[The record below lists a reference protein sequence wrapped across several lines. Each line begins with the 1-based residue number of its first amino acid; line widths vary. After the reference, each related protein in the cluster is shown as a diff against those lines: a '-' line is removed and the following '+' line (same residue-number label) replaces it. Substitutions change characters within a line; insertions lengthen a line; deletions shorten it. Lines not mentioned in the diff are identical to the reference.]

1 MGLNLGRLLADM
13 QNDLAALKDW
23 VGRLGQAGVDRP
35 WTGPPRDP
43 TNPYTP
49 SARLDTGVI
58 TDTFPFYDCYRVV
71 LEGGG
76 GVVVCSKVRQT
87 GTAPTG
93 VTDADAIA
101 PGERVLVMRHQSE
114 TEGYIVGVLPRPV
127 LDRRQLLHDQISQ
140 ASPDARSAD
149 PFAADLAA
157 RPAADLSDRS
167 AGSPLDASAVGEFS
181 RGCAISGTRL
191 HVDPYMAF
199 LRASEEC
206 GVYAFAD
213 DDGLRLTGRY
223 RQDWHPGGQSTVCP
237 AAVADSVVC
246 YAGMT
251 PYQWEARGAG
261 TRATVTSVDV
271 PALQSQVTEPHKAGA
286 EPVQADQAGVYRFV
300 DHAGALAAGKR
311 SQVIAP
317 RPVGRVNQYSD
328 PLPSAVVG
336 DRHVGLDG
344 REHVA
349 STAGHETAM
358 RPGLVGYAP
367 AAAPEDLP
375 ASDIPP
381 PAPAPD
387 GTLPPGVGSALV
399 VDDLY
404 AYRQWAAGVG
414 FERAGWTRIGDP
426 AGEAAVDY
434 SSLRGQFAFPDPE
447 PTARP
452 VFEGLEAPQYP
463 RAAGDAV
470 MPNGTR
476 VIFGPCG
483 EEIRMGGGVL
493 ELIAPT
499 VIIRSGRDTVF
510 LAGRDLALRAHRD
523 VDLAAANGAVRQKA
537 ETGFGVLAGNG
548 GTGALLLEGRG
559 TGGTV
564 LKTAGRFTQYAESV
578 YARTDGSAV
587 FESADGDHVT
597 VCRSAVRRMT
607 GVAADYFGPVA
618 EPTATNTTGASGV
631 MLTGPLTVTGRVAA
645 TGGASF
651 GDSVTVIGGHVF
663 SADADRYRGLVPQLS
678 EQSVDGVDRLNQGLT
693 DRQEAATA
701 AGAEGY
707 ARQFTDG
714 LAAAD
719 GPASDAG
726 RAARSF
732 GFRPAAEVSVPGFV
746 LYEGRWQQRAR
757 LTGQGLSGWQ
767 EPVVTGPRGEPTM
780 PYPGYEVWSSP
791 CVRTVDLVL
800 YDTTTGRPVEGGG
813 LSGVYQSAA
822 YATPAQAVPEQALTV
837 IG

>member
-1 MGLNLGRLLADM
+1 MSLNLGRLLADM
-13 QNDLAALKDW
+13 QNELAAIKE
-23 VGRLGQAGVDRP
+23 RLSLMDPAGADRP
-35 WTGPPRDP
+35 WSGRTKDA
-43 TNPYTP
+43 TDPYTA
-49 SARLDTGVI
+49 SMRIDAGVI
-58 TDTFPFYDCYRVV
+58 TDTIPFYDCYRVV

-76 GVVVCSKVRQT
+76 GVVVCSKARQT

-101 PGERVLVMRHQSE
+101 PGERVAVMRHQSE
-114 TEGYIVGVLPRPV
+114 TEGYIVCVLPAPV

-140 ASPDARSAD
+140 TSPDARSAD
-149 PFAADLAA
+149 PYAVDLAA
-157 RPAADLSDRS
+157 RPAGDLSDRS
-167 AGSPLDASAVGEFS
+167 GGSPLDASAVGEFS
-181 RGCAISGTRL
+181 RGCAATGSRL

-199 LRASEEC
+199 LRAGEEC
-206 GVYAFAD
+206 GVYAFVQD
-213 DDGLRLTGRY
+213 DCLRITGRH
-223 RQDWHPGGQSTVCP
+223 RQDWHPGGQSVVCP
-237 AAVADSVVC
+237 AAAADSVVC

-251 PYQWEARGAG
+251 PYQWEARGGG
-261 TRATVTSVDV
+261 TRTTVTSNDV
-271 PALQSQVTEPHKAGA
+271 PALESQVTEAYKAGA
-286 EPVQADQAGVYRFV
+286 EPVQPDQAGLYRFV

-311 SQVIAP
+311 SQVVAP
-317 RPVGRVNQYSD
+317 QPVNRVNQYSN

-344 REHVA
+344 REHAASVA
-349 STAGHETAM
+349 GYETAM

-375 ASDIPP
+375 ATDALP
-381 PAPAPD
+381 PAPAPA
-387 GTLPPGVGSALV
+387 GTLPDGVGSALA

-414 FERAGWTRIGDP
+414 FERAGWTRVGDP
-426 AGEAAVDY
+426 VGEAAVGY
-434 SSLRGQFAFPDPE
+434 SALSDQFSFPDP
-447 PTARP
+447 PAIDRP
-452 VFEGLEAPQYP
+452 VFEGREMSQYP
-463 RAAGDAV
+463 RAAGDVV

-499 VIIRSGRDTVF
+499 VVIRSGRDTLF

-548 GTGALLLEGRG
+548 GGGSLLLESRGAGGVTTKTDGR
-559 TGGTV
+559 
-564 LKTAGRFTQYAESV
+564 LTQYAGST
-578 YARTDGSAV
+578 YTRTTGTAV
-587 FESADGDHVT
+587 FEAVDGDHVT
-597 VCRSAVRRMT
+597 VCRSAVRR
-607 GVAADYFGPVA
+607 VSVSSVDYFGPAA
-618 EPTATNTTGASGV
+618 EPVAANTFTASGAALV
-631 MLTGPLTVTGRVAA
+631 GPLTVVGRVAA

-663 SADADRYRGLVPQLS
+663 TSDANRYRALVPQLS
-678 EQSVDGVDRLNQGLT
+678 EQSVDSVDRLNQGLT
-693 DRQEAATA
+693 DRQEAATT
-701 AGAEGY
+701 AGTEGY
-707 ARQFTDG
+707 ARQFTNG
-714 LAAAD
+714 LAANG

-726 RAARSF
+726 VAAGTF
-732 GFRPAAEVSVPGFV
+732 GFRPASEVSVPGFV

-757 LTGQGLSGWQ
+757 LTGQGLPGWQ

-800 YDTTTGRPVEGGG
+800 YDATTGAPVDTAGSYE
-813 LSGVYQSAA
+813 AA
-822 YATPAQAVPEQALTV
+822 TYAIPVQAVPEQAITV